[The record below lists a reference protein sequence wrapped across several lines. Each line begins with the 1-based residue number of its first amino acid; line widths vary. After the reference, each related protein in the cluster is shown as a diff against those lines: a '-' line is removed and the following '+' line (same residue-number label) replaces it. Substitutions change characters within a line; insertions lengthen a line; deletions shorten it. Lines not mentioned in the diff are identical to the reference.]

1 MSMASLNELYDKW
14 TNSPESKLKHKIW
27 MFKNN
32 FCICDGN
39 YNDLHRFYAKINT
52 PSFINELRMRP
63 DRQAHFELINLD
75 MLRRISNYL
84 ASAFS
89 LVAYSR
95 EYIRDN
101 YAGTKVIEE
110 YERHVKEQFID
121 NNLSKFI
128 QDLRNFFLHNGI
140 NGFSYSLSSNYPLS
154 DDVKFSTLL
163 QQGDLNKGN
172 YFTAKSKEYMSTLPD
187 AIDILSEI
195 QKYHSLVLGFYN
207 WLFNYLNE
215 LHKEEIETAKKYEN
229 EYYTEMFR
237 LWREHNVEQK

>member
-1 MSMASLNELYDKW
+1 MACLNELYDRW
-14 TNSPESKLKHKIW
+14 ANSPESKVKHRIW

-39 YNDLHRFYAKINT
+39 YNDLYKFYNKINA
-52 PSFINELRMRP
+52 PSFMNELQKKS

-75 MLRRISNYL
+75 LLRRISNYL
-84 ASAFS
+84 SSAFT

-101 YAGTKVIEE
+101 YSGTEVIVE
-110 YERHVKEQFID
+110 YEKHVKEQFTD

-140 NGFSYSLSSNYPLS
+140 SGFSYSLSSNYPIS

-163 QQGDLNKGN
+163 QKDNLNKGN
-172 YFTAKSKEYMSTLPD
+172 YFTAKSKEYMSSLPD

-195 QKYHSLVLGFYN
+195 KKYHSLVLEFYN
-207 WLFNYLNE
+207 WLFRYLNE
-215 LHKEEIETAKKYEN
+215 LHKVEIEKAKKYED
-229 EYYTEMFR
+229 EYYAEMLR
-237 LWREHNVEQK
+237 IWREHNN